1 MTKPQ
6 PWQRLSSMRL
16 WLAPGMGVKRHVSVA
31 ILGGVLLVIGALLLI
46 LWFLAGDRQLLS
58 DPIENVLV
66 SARWERW
73 GIWLALFIALLG
85 TFIAVSA
92 VGRLNRSLLSHW
104 LERPSEAAEVLF
116 EELRLSRGP
125 RIVALGG
132 GTGLSMLLRGLRPHT
147 SNLTAVVSVA
157 DDGGSSG
164 RLRQAFDMP
173 APGDLSDCL
182 AALSDRD
189 KELGRLLEYRFVRGQ
204 ELQGHTFGNLL
215 ITTLTEVQGDFG
227 AAIDTLNSLLDLKGR
242 VYPASTQAVS
252 LVASKADGSEVRG
265 ESALRE
271 TPGAVTRL
279 RLEPEVI
286 ATPPRVTAGISA
298 ADLVVLGPGSLF
310 SSTLPP
316 LLVPAV
322 REALRETTA
331 KIVYVCNIMTEAGE
345 TDGLSAFGH
354 VRVLHEHLG
363 IWPDAVL
370 VNSQSLDAAR
380 QAAYALERAESVSF
394 DAAEFE
400 AQHVH
405 YVLLDLLAS
414 GEQAYHDSEA
424 LAEWLVHYARQ
435 QQADQRGR
443 PRRA

>member
-1 MTKPQ
+1 
-6 PWQRLSSMRL
+6 MRL
-16 WLAPGMGVKRHVSVA
+16 WLTPGMGVKRHVTVA
-31 ILGGVLLVIGALLLI
+31 VLGGVLLVIGALLLV

-58 DPIENVLV
+58 DPIENILV
-66 SARWERW
+66 SSRWERW
-73 GIWLALFIALLG
+73 GIWASLLIVITG

-125 RIVALGG
+125 RIVAVGG
-132 GTGLSMLLRGLRPHT
+132 GTGLSMLLRGLRQHT

-215 ITTLTEVQGDFG
+215 ITTLMEVQGDFG

-242 VYPASTQAVS
+242 VYPAATRPVS
-252 LVASKADGSEVRG
+252 LVATKIDGSEVRG

-271 TPGAVTRL
+271 VPGALTRL
-279 RLEPEVI
+279 RIEPADV
-286 ATPPRVTAGISA
+286 ATLPRVTASLAA
-298 ADLVVLGPGSLF
+298 ADLIVLGPGSLF

-316 LLVPAV
+316 LLVPGV
-322 REALRETTA
+322 RAGLKESKARL
-331 KIVYVCNIMTEAGE
+331 VYVCNIMTEAGE

-354 VRVLHEHLG
+354 VRALHDHLG
-363 IWPDAVL
+363 VWPDTV
-370 VNSQSLDAAR
+370 VINSKPLDEAR
-380 QAAYALERAESVSF
+380 SSAYLLEQAESVAF
-394 DAAEFE
+394 DSAEFE
-400 AQHVH
+400 AQGIH

-414 GEQAYHDSEA
+414 SEQAYHDSDV
-424 LAEWLVHYARQ
+424 LADWLVHYARKLQ
-435 QQADQRGR
+435 SDGWA
-443 PRRA
+443 RAHR